1 MKKSLIAAGIIVAL
15 GVVWTGGAWYTGK
28 QLETH
33 MTEMLAQ
40 ANAQI
45 KRTSSAA
52 GLELVHQNY
61 QRGLFSSQLDLVIKP
76 VDGATQSWLKPGQ
89 TIVMKE
95 SIDHGP
101 FPLAALKSFNL
112 MPMMASV
119 KTVLVNNA
127 VTKPLFDLANGQ
139 SFVESDTRISYNG
152 DTRSLITLKPLKRE
166 AGQEKLSLSGGEF
179 TFDADRD
186 GTAFSLSGS
195 VPSALIETVN
205 ENGMR
210 VKLTLDNLTTDGAS
224 KRASFDEYVGN
235 QKIALDKLAIS
246 MEGVDLGQLEG
257 LTVEGRADLAA
268 DGKTVNSQIDYTLN
282 SLKLKKQDMGSGK
295 LTLKV
300 GNIDGAIWHEFNQTY
315 NAQAQKVLQEADL
328 ANDPEAYQQ
337 QAAEALLS
345 ALPILLKAEP
355 VITVAPLSWKN
366 SKGEATFNLSLFLKD
381 PAKNTQPPQALAD
394 QVDMFVK
401 NLDTKLVI
409 PMDMATEFMT
419 QSASLEGYKPD
430 DAAKLA
436 QQQVKGLSAMGQMF
450 HLTTEENNSITSS
463 LQYTS
468 GQVTLN
474 GQKMSLEEFV
484 GMFGGVLNLQAPDA
498 PQE

>member
-1 MKKSLIAAGIIVAL
+1 MKKSLIAAGVIVAL

-33 MTEMLAQ
+33 MTDMLAK

-61 QRGLFSSQLDLVIKP
+61 HRGLFSSQLDLVIKP
-76 VDGATQSWLKPGQ
+76 VDGATQGWLKPGQ

-152 DTRSLITLKPLKRE
+152 DTRSLISLKPLNRE

-186 GTAFSLSGS
+186 GTAFALSGS

-210 VKLTLDNLTTDGAS
+210 VKLTLDNLTTEGAS
-224 KRASFDEYVGN
+224 KVASFDEYVGN

-282 SLKLKKQDMGSGK
+282 SLKLKNQDMGSGK

-315 NAQAQKVLQEADL
+315 NAKAQKVLQEADL
-328 ANDPEAYQQ
+328 ANNPEAYQQ

-345 ALPILLKAEP
+345 SLPILLKAEP

-366 SKGEATFNLSLFLKD
+366 SKGEATFNLSLFLRD
-381 PAKNTQPPQALAD
+381 PAKTTQPPQTLAG
-394 QVDMFVK
+394 QVDTVVK

-419 QSASLEGYKPD
+419 QSAGLEGYKPE

-463 LQYTS
+463 LQYTA